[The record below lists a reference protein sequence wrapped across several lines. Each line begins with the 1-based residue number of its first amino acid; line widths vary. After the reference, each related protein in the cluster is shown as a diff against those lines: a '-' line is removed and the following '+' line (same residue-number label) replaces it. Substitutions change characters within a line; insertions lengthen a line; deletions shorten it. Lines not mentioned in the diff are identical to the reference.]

1 MEVEKLKVEKEEQ
14 LAELRKKYEQ
24 VQLDSK
30 NALIQS
36 KNNEKTLALV
46 DKNLQMLENL
56 NANGIIEKSA
66 CIKKQLELL
75 DKKMKLEQT
84 QINIFVTQYKL
95 QVLSDEK
102 VEL

>member
-1 MEVEKLKVEKEEQ
+1 
-14 LAELRKKYEQ
+14 
-24 VQLDSK
+24 
-30 NALIQS
+30 
-36 KNNEKTLALV
+36 
-46 DKNLQMLENL
+46 MLENL